1 MKRSR
6 TLLFGGL
13 TVVAFAFLGGKSTVG
28 QNEFVM
34 ESPSGLR
41 SSDRDA
47 VKPSDA
53 VADLGLE
60 VARLRERLD
69 RPPVLQKIVR
79 NPFLFLSEDRVSD
92 SSQNQNLT
100 RVVAEPSSEVIPPS
114 SGARATFSFIGVA
127 LQGDQRTAIF
137 LLDNGRVVVAGIG
150 GAVANGYQV
159 GAIEEAAVSVM
170 DSAGV
175 IRRHELR

>member
-13 TVVAFAFLGGKSTVG
+13 TVVAFAFLGGNSTVG
-28 QNEFVM
+28 QDEFVM
-34 ESPSGLR
+34 ESPSGVR

-53 VADLGLE
+53 VADLGFE

-69 RPPVLQKIVR
+69 RTPVSQNIVR
-79 NPFLFLSEDRVSD
+79 NPFLFLSEDTMSD
-92 SSQNQNLT
+92 LSQNQNPS
-100 RVVAEPSSEVIPPS
+100 RVVPDPVREVVPRS
-114 SGARATFSFIGVA
+114 SGAQATFSFIGVA

>member
-1 MKRSR
+1 MKRFR
-6 TLLFGGL
+6 TLLLGGL
-13 TVVAFAFLGGKSTVG
+13 TVVAFALLGGNATVG
-28 QNEFVM
+28 QDEIVVENPV
-34 ESPSGLR
+34 GVR
-41 SSDRDA
+41 SIGRE
-47 VKPSDA
+47 VVTPSDA

-69 RPPVLQKIVR
+69 RSPVSQNIVR

-114 SGARATFSFIGVA
+114 SGARATFSFIGIA

-137 LLDNGRVVVAGIG
+137 LLDNGRVVVAGTG
-150 GAVANGYQV
+150 EAVASGYRV
-159 GAIEEAAVSVM
+159 SAIEEAAVSVM